1 MGNWD
6 LHNGGNK
13 VEIMNLNNLIWTEVA
28 EYPFAPMLYEY
39 SSVSLE
45 DSVGQSFNSEIIMAE
60 AVF

>member
-1 MGNWD
+1 
-6 LHNGGNK
+6 
-13 VEIMNLNNLIWTEVA
+13 MNLNNLIWTEVA